1 VLGVDDIA
9 VTLGQKAKNRKRG
22 FRNRVVS
29 PSMFDAMSRIPPRF
43 QPHPYAY
50 HEEIELEIESL
61 TNLGKGV
68 GRHGD
73 WVVFVSHALPG
84 ERVKARVFRNH
95 ATFSEADLVEVLRPG
110 PDRVE
115 PPCPLFGGCGG
126 CQYQNLAYPAQL
138 EWKRDQVAELL
149 RRMAGIEFPVSP
161 VVPSPVLYG
170 YRSKITPHFQ
180 KPDKGKIGPIG
191 FLLEGRRQQILDVPR
206 CPIASDSIN
215 RALEGLRREVRA
227 NARGYKKGA
236 TLLLRD
242 SLDGRVRTDPTEM
255 CEERV
260 GELVFSFHAGEFFQN
275 NPHILPAF
283 TEHVKREALGDGG
296 VTHLVDAYCG
306 SGLFCLTAASAFTEA
321 VGIEIS
327 ESSVDWA
334 KRNAEGNGVTNC
346 RFLQGDASDLF
357 AGVTY
362 PPSRTAVV
370 IDPPR
375 KGSSPEFLAQLTAF
389 GPKRVVYVSCDPA
402 TQIRDLE
409 HLKGGYEIT
418 RIQPFDLFPQTR
430 HLECVVTLERK

>member
-1 VLGVDDIA
+1 
-9 VTLGQKAKNRKRG
+9 
-22 FRNRVVS
+22 
-29 PSMFDAMSRIPPRF
+29 MSRIPPRF
-43 QPHPYAY
+43 HPVPFAY
-50 HEEIELEIESL
+50 HQELELEIGSL
-61 TNLGKGV
+61 SNLGKGV
-68 GRHGD
+68 GRHED

-84 ERVKARVFRNH
+84 ELVKARVYRNN
-95 ATFSEADLVEVLRPG
+95 ASYSEADLIEVLRPS

-115 PPCPLFGGCGG
+115 PVCKLFGECGG
-126 CQYQNLAYPAQL
+126 CQYQNLSYPAQL

-161 VVPSPVLYG
+161 VIPSPVTYG

-180 KPDKGKIGPIG
+180 KPDKGRIGPIG
-191 FLLEGRRQQILDVPR
+191 FLIEGRRQQVLDVPS

-215 RALEGLRREVRA
+215 RKLENLRREVRA
-227 NARGYKKGA
+227 NARSYKKGA

-242 SLDGRVRTDPTEM
+242 SVDGRVRTDPTEM
-255 CEERV
+255 AEERV
-260 GELVFSFHAGEFFQN
+260 GDLVFSFHAGEFFQN

-283 TEHVKREALGDGG
+283 TGHVREEALGDGG

-334 KRNAEGNGVTNC
+334 KRNAGQNDIRNC
-346 RFLQGDASDLF
+346 RFQQGDASAIF
-357 AGVTY
+357 AGVTF
-362 PPSRTAVV
+362 PPDRTAVI

-375 KGSSPEFLAQLTAF
+375 KGSSPEFLGQLTAF
-389 GPKRVVYVSCDPA
+389 GPRRIVYVSCDPA

-409 HLKGGYEIT
+409 LLKEDYRIT